1 MTALQVKGGKQ
12 DTGFSNTGSSSM
24 PKDSPH
30 GNIMGPGADKFFRRA
45 EYGIGKY
52 YDVGIKVM

>member
-12 DTGFSNTGSSSM
+12 DTGFRNTGSLLVGTNS
-24 PKDSPH
+24 
-30 GNIMGPGADKFFRRA
+30 PGAEKFFRRA